1 MPIFDYC
8 LPIASLYWPVTFLVA
23 IRCAKNMSAAT
34 AGGTIVINSTPNRHS
49 SMALDYEMGL
59 VRVANSTAA
68 FSSSSAG
75 FRVRPNDV
83 TMIAPSTP
91 TKIVRSCP
99 STPTGLKTV
108 QGSLT
113 SIVSKL
119 NNKRNK
125 VENEDSVVGGDGKTL
140 SEHDYSNG
148 DSSVA
153 SDSHLRLRNLLV
165 AQLDL
170 IKKQSD
176 AIITKDRQLRELR
189 QENRALQQRLLNLGQ
204 TSNTSSTCETKKGT
218 ENKANETLTAKNKVH
233 HSMTII
239 TKDKAVETT
248 SELLDNYIKVTNSND
263 SSSTIVPKIS
273 SEIKS
278 NLIHAEKLHLPS
290 YLETDKPYYTFQ
302 GEEFL
307 RTEEKE
313 IKEILSQAEVPG
325 WRTVSV
331 PTCYSMEGT
340 ENIEDETVLKR
351 HNKPELD
358 EKRRKRWDLQ
368 RLRQQRQ
375 VERLRARYDSSDPTN
390 VNNQNH
396 KSSFKRLQTTNKTS
410 KGFNLTSD
418 SPSVEAM
425 NNLDLLNNHDSNMS
439 NLNSYSSGSTN
450 SKETDWL
457 YTLQPLPE
465 LATHVQ
471 VSEKIPVNAF
481 GFCVPMFQ
489 KQDFS
494 LPWLNESTN
503 DQITYQSKI
512 TSSNKSTKSKN
523 NSTSTVSATQ
533 RGVKKVKA
541 MKAARQKN
549 NRAIDRH
556 INGSTID
563 KYRQTEYSAK

>member
-1 MPIFDYC
+1 
-8 LPIASLYWPVTFLVA
+8 
-23 IRCAKNMSAAT
+23 MSAAA
-34 AGGTIVINSTPNRHS
+34 AGGTIVINSTPSRHS

-59 VRVANSTAA
+59 VRVTGSSAA
-68 FSSSSAG
+68 FSSSTG

-83 TMIAPSTP
+83 AMIAPSTP

-113 SIVSKL
+113 NIVSKL
-119 NNKRNK
+119 NNKRSK
-125 VENEDSVVGGDGKTL
+125 VDIEDSSVSVDGKGL

-148 DSSVA
+148 ENGIS
-153 SDSHLRLRNLLV
+153 SDSHSRLRNLLV

-170 IKKQSD
+170 IKRQSD

-189 QENRALQQRLLNLGQ
+189 QENRVLQQRLVNLGQ
-204 TSNTSSTCETKKGT
+204 TSNTNTNCETKKGP
-218 ENKANETLTAKNKVH
+218 ENKANETLLVKSKVY
-233 HSMTII
+233 HSMTIV

-248 SELLDNYIKVTNSND
+248 SELLDNYIKQPKISN
-263 SSSTIVPKIS
+263 SSSTIVPKS
-273 SEIKS
+273 NVKDNKS
-278 NLIHAEKLHLPS
+278 TDPIQTETLHLPTN
-290 YLETDKPYYTFQ
+290 LETDKPYYTFQ

-307 RTEEKE
+307 RAEEKE
-313 IKEILSQAEVPG
+313 IKEILSQAEVPA

-390 VNNQNH
+390 PNNHIH
-396 KSSFKRLQTTNKTS
+396 KSSLKKLNSTNKTIN
-410 KGFNLTSD
+410 KGLNSMNDCPTGDAFANSD
-418 SPSVEAM
+418 SSM
-425 NNLDLLNNHDSNMS
+425 NTKSN
-439 NLNSYSSGSTN
+439 
-450 SKETDWL
+450 ETDWL

-465 LATHVQ
+465 LATHIQ
-471 VSEKIPVNAF
+471 VSEKLPVNAF
-481 GFCVPMFQ
+481 GYSVPMLP

-494 LPWLNESTN
+494 LPWLKENTNEE
-503 DQITYQSKI
+503 
-512 TSSNKSTKSKN
+512 SSYRSKSTCPSKPAKSVKPT
-523 NSTSTVSATQ
+523 STSTISTLQ
-533 RGVKKVKA
+533 RGVKKAKG
-541 MKAARQKN
+541 MKAASQKN
-549 NRAIDRH
+549 NRSIKGH
-556 INGSTID
+556 INVNNVHKQVTYPL
-563 KYRQTEYSAK
+563 K

>member
-1 MPIFDYC
+1 
-8 LPIASLYWPVTFLVA
+8 
-23 IRCAKNMSAAT
+23 MSAAA
-34 AGGTIVINSTPNRHS
+34 AGGTIVINSTPSRHS

-59 VRVANSTAA
+59 VRVTGSSAA
-68 FSSSSAG
+68 FSSSTTG

-119 NNKRNK
+119 NNKRSK
-125 VENEDSVVGGDGKTL
+125 IEMDDSTVSVDGKPL
-140 SEHDYSNG
+140 SEHDYSG
-148 DSSVA
+148 GSGISP
-153 SDSHLRLRNLLV
+153 DSHARLRNLLV

-170 IKKQSD
+170 IKRQSD

-204 TSNTSSTCETKKGT
+204 TSNANAGIEIKKGIELKT
-218 ENKANETLTAKNKVH
+218 SAPIPAKSKIYP
-233 HSMTII
+233 SMTII

-248 SELLDNYIKVTNSND
+248 SELLDNYIKWKKSYD
-263 SSSTIVPKIS
+263 SSSSIVQPETNGQKC
-273 SEIKS
+273 KS
-278 NLIHAEKLHLPS
+278 VEPIQKETLHLNS
-290 YLETDKPYYTFQ
+290 NLETDKPYYTFQ

-307 RTEEKE
+307 RSEEKE

-325 WRTVSV
+325 WRIVSV

-351 HNKPELD
+351 HNKPEMD

-375 VERLRARYDSSDPTN
+375 VERLRARYDSADPTN
-390 VNNQNH
+390 PSNH
-396 KSSFKRLQTTNKTS
+396 LRSSLKKTHGTNKTS
-410 KGFNLTSD
+410 NKVIIQTTENTTLQT
-418 SPSVEAM
+418 
-425 NNLDLLNNHDSNMS
+425 NNLPPANNSNNTS
-439 NLNSYSSGSTN
+439 NINSYCGGVN
-450 SKETDWL
+450 IKETDWL

-465 LATHVQ
+465 LATHIQ
-471 VSEKIPVNAF
+471 VSEKLPVNAF

-489 KQDFS
+489 KQDFT
-494 LPWLNESTN
+494 LPWLVESTN
-503 DQITYQSKI
+503 DKTCFRS
-512 TSSNKSTKSKN
+512 KSTCPIKPIKSVKH
-523 NSTSTVSATQ
+523 SSISVCSTQ
-533 RGVKKVKA
+533 RGVKKAKG
-541 MKAARQKN
+541 MKAASQKINRSN
-549 NRAIDRH
+549 NGQL
-556 INGSTID
+556 NGSTVH
-563 KYRQTEYSAK
+563 